1 MKIIID
7 FDDTIFNTYKLMQEL
22 IGSFKK
28 VGFTSEEFKEIY
40 KRSKEKKGDF
50 DQKTIIGLFAELRPF
65 DKHQVAKE
73 LAELFERAKDF
84 VYPDFYKFADSF
96 LRKELVLLSFGSTE
110 YQKIKIENSGIKNY
124 FDKVYVTNKDKVFD
138 LEHIYRKN
146 ASDVIVFIDDKSEEI
161 DRVKE
166 KFSDV
171 VAIKM
176 ERPKGGNVKIKSE
189 KADYVVNNFAQVKKI
204 INKITENY
212 ESSGSINI

>member
-28 VGFTSEEFKEIY
+28 VGFTSDEFKEIY
-40 KRSKEKKGDF
+40 KKSREKKGDF
-50 DQKTIIGLFAELRPF
+50 DQKTVISLFGELRPF

-73 LAELFERAKDF
+73 LAELIDRAEDF

-96 LRKELVLLSFGSTE
+96 LRKELVLLSFGSTD
-110 YQKIKIENSGIKNY
+110 YQKIKIENSGVKNY

-146 ASDVIVFIDDKSEEI
+146 ASDVIVFIDDKAEEI
-161 DRVKE
+161 DKVKE
-166 KFSDV
+166 KFPDV
-171 VAIKM
+171 VALKM
-176 ERPKGGNVKIKSE
+176 ERPRGGNVNIKSE
-189 KADYVVNNFAQVKKI
+189 KADYVVNNFAQVKKV

-212 ESSGSINI
+212 ESIGSFNI